1 MWVFRRTVKLL
12 VAAGGRLCPL
22 GSWEL
27 AGFFLGGGLSPGYL
41 AGLGKYR
48 VESLSLWRGGS
59 TSVHSCASHTP
70 SSHAQRGGAGIL
82 DVAQGSAGG
91 LWCYSCPRPW
101 SPAINTQ
108 ATPLLGVGTDGV
120 GTGMHGWARWAEAST
135 APGDLL
141 AHATPRLPFSPRPIS
156 APAPGEVTS
165 PSQLQSG
172 KRLGSQQRRLS
183 QQQHQ

>member
-1 MWVFRRTVKLL
+1 MSPGLLGTGRFLFRRWAEPRVPCRAWEIPRGVLVTVEGGQHLCSLL
-12 VAAGGRLCPL
+12 CLPHSFLPCP
-22 GSWEL
+22 
-27 AGFFLGGGLSPGYL
+27 A
-41 AGLGKYR
+41 
-48 VESLSLWRGGS
+48 WRGWDFRCGS
-59 TSVHSCASHTP
+59 GERRGALVLQLPLPLVPSDKHTGHTP
-70 SSHAQRGGAGIL
+70 
-82 DVAQGSAGG
+82 
-91 LWCYSCPRPW
+91 PW
-101 SPAINTQ
+101 S
-108 ATPLLGVGTDGV
+108 GDGV